1 MLTFLMTVVLGATPP
16 DRVMRV
22 VVAPAET
29 LHVEESG
36 AGPVVVLLP
45 GLFGSAYAYRSVVER
60 LVLDGRRAIVIEP
73 LGLGSSSRPKGAD
86 YSLTAQA
93 DRVAAVL
100 DSLGVTNAVVVSHA
114 VGTGIA
120 LRLALR
126 RGSLVRS
133 VLSLGGGVVESAAV
147 PSLRQAVSLAPLI
160 RLIGGGGIRKRV
172 RSSLIKSS
180 GDPAWVSDAVI
191 TAYTGYATANIGAT
205 LGAFRGMVESREET
219 VLAPRLGDIQCD
231 VVLLLGGANHHG
243 RVDEREVAQLR
254 RDVRSFSL
262 EMVPGAGSYLHEER
276 PDLVVAVVG
285 RMLLAQPAAEAASG
299 TTASRSLR

>member
-1 MLTFLMTVVLGATPP
+1 MFTLLMTMMLGATPP

-29 LHVEESG
+29 LHVEVSG
-36 AGPVVVLLP
+36 TGPVVVLLP

-60 LVLDGRRAIVIEP
+60 LVMDGRRAIVIEP
-73 LGLGSSSRPKGAD
+73 LGLGSSSRPRGAD

-100 DSLGVTNAVVVSHA
+100 DSLGVSDAVVVSHA

-126 RGSLVRS
+126 RAPLVKS
-133 VLSLGGGVVESAAV
+133 VLSLGGGVVESAAA

-160 RLIGGGGIRKRV
+160 RLIGGAGIRKRV
-172 RSSLIKSS
+172 RSSLIESS
-180 GDPAWVSDAVI
+180 GDPTWVSDAVI
-191 TAYTGYATANIGAT
+191 AAYTGYATANIGAT

-219 VLAPRLGDIQCD
+219 VLAPRLGDLQCD
-231 VVLLLGGANHHG
+231 VVLLLGGAIHHG

-254 RDVRSFSL
+254 RDVHSFSL
-262 EMVPGAGSYLHEER
+262 EMVPGAGSYRHEER
-276 PDLVVAVVG
+276 PELVAAVVG
-285 RMLLAQPAAEAASG
+285 RMLLTRPTAEATSG
-299 TTASRSLR
+299 AAGSRSFR